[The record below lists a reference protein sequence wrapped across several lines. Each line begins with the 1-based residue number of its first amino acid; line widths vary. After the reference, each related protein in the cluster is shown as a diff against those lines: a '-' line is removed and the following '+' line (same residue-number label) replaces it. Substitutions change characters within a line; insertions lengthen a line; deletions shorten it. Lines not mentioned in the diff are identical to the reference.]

1 MPAHDRRTEAGVPLF
16 LANIALAGFLK
27 WQPWPPPAIGI
38 AAVLAAAVA
47 YLAASH
53 ARWTRHLLGRTAPR
67 PQARAARLQS
77 ALWACSSPEPEATC
91 SVAVAAAWPLLWQA
105 A

>member
-1 MPAHDRRTEAGVPLF
+1 VPLF

-53 ARWTRHLLGRTAPR
+53 ARWTRHLLGRSAPR
-67 PQARAARLQS
+67 PQARAAGLQNA
-77 ALWACSSPEPEATC
+77 ALWPLNMKPEGTC
-91 SVAVAAAWPLLWQA
+91 CVVAAAACPPLWQA